1 MDNKYCVYYIRF
13 DMRGAYED
21 GKTEHPQV
29 ELKKLQEQLGF
40 NVLYSEPVSIA
51 DCWLFLIESDDAWLT
66 KKFPSW
72 IDVLGLPREKNNR
85 EFKKLIFGSK

>member
-1 MDNKYCVYYIRF
+1 MDNKYCVYYIRL

-51 DCWLFLIESDDAWLT
+51 DCWLFLIESDDGISSFTGT
-66 KKFPSW
+66 K
-72 IDVLGLPREKNNR
+72 GQKNR
-85 EFKKLIFGSK
+85 TR